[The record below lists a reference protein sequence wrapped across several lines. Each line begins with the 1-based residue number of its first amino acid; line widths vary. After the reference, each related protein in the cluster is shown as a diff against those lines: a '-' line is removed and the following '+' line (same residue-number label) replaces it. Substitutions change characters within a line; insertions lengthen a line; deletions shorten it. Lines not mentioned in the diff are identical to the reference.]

1 MSVVLYFKKEPLVNQ
16 IYKIK
21 QNVFIDSL
29 FPWTSVLRC
38 NNLNIWKLFW
48 CFQGLFYYFWITCY
62 EKNLLLLFSAVA
74 FNSQHQFFF
83 SHIGNALLKWRLIS
97 ITQFL
102 YDPWIS
108 GLIKQRQSCLVTHE
122 FKEDN
127 CKSIIF
133 TRLLSV
139 SYSCSFV
146 PMGDWLQNPT
156 HYRDTKICGQWSHL
170 SKILQYLYTAC

>member
-1 MSVVLYFKKEPLVNQ
+1 MLPGAILLFLNYLLWKKFAVT
-16 IYKIK
+16 
-21 QNVFIDSL
+21 L
-29 FPWTSVLRC
+29 F
-38 NNLNIWKLFW
+38 
-48 CFQGLFYYFWITCY
+48 Q
-62 EKNLLLLFSAVA
+62 LLLLTV
-74 FNSQHQFFF
+74 NTNFFF

>member
-1 MSVVLYFKKEPLVNQ
+1 MKKICCYF
-16 IYKIK
+16 
-21 QNVFIDSL
+21 
-29 FPWTSVLRC
+29 
-38 NNLNIWKLFW
+38 
-48 CFQGLFYYFWITCY
+48 
-62 EKNLLLLFSAVA
+62 FSAVA

-122 FKEDN
+122 FMEDN
-127 CKSIIF
+127 YKSIIF
-133 TRLLSV
+133 TRLVSV
-139 SYSCSFV
+139 SYSCSCV
-146 PMGDWLQNPT
+146 PMGDWLQHPT

-170 SKILQYLYTAC
+170 SKILQYLYTACSYSYIGFKSFLYYLSCLIKCTYFENYWKYNANTM

>member
-1 MSVVLYFKKEPLVNQ
+1 ML
-16 IYKIK
+16 
-21 QNVFIDSL
+21 IDSL

-38 NNLNIWKLFW
+38 NNLNIWELFW
-48 CFQGLFYYFWITCY
+48 CFQGLFYYSWIIYHGKKIAVTFF
-62 EKNLLLLFSAVA
+62 LLLLLTV
-74 FNSQHQFFF
+74 NTNFFF
-83 SHIGNALLKWRLIS
+83 SHIGNALLKWRPIS

-127 CKSIIF
+127 YKSVTF
-133 TRLLSV
+133 TSLVSI

-146 PMGDWLQNPT
+146 PMGDWLQHPT
-156 HYRDTKICGQWSHL
+156 YCRDTKICGQWSLL
-170 SKILQYLYTAC
+170 SKMLQYLYTACSYSHIGFKSFLYYL